1 MNSWAPIDGGPQC
14 SGKPGCAWNLSMNV
28 WERTPLRF
36 EFLEDWSLP
45 ISPAYLAE
53 AKRQTVVVDGKLCS
67 ATKTVYDYSKRT
79 RCHSAAACSEFEPCL
94 LAVGDHLGYRFE
106 LTEATFDPVHSRT
119 KPLTVAFT
127 IVNRGFSAMHNPR
140 PVYIVLISSANEL
153 VFRSPVDAS
162 PGDWV
167 SLRLASSMSCRACWS
182 GSRTV
187 SSAATIR
194 SWRPSVRPTRA
205 QDQARDAGQRI
216 AAGCG
221 RLPPRSVAA

>member
-1 MNSWAPIDGGPQC
+1 MIRAN
-14 SGKPGCAWNLSMNV
+14 
-28 WERTPLRF
+28 RPLRF

-53 AKRQTVVVDGKLCS
+53 AKRRTVVVDGKLCS
-67 ATKTVYDYSKRT
+67 ATKSVYDYSTRT
-79 RCHSAAACSEFEPCL
+79 RPLSAAGRSEFEPCP

-106 LTEATFDPVHSRT
+106 LTEATFDPVHART

-127 IVNRGFSAMHNPR
+127 VVNRGFSAMHNPR
-140 PVYIVLISSANEL
+140 PVYIVLISSASEL

-167 SLRLASSMSCRACWS
+167 SLRPASSMSCRACCS
-182 GSRTV
+182 GSLTV
-187 SSAATIR
+187 SSAATVR
-194 SWRPSVRPTRA
+194 SWRPSVRPARA

-216 AAGCG
+216 AASCG
-221 RLPPRSVAA
+221 GLPPWSVAA